1 MKSKPLAL
9 RLAVVLGA
17 IEVLSAAA
25 VTVFFAYG
33 LISNQA
39 NDLVALLTIVLLLA
53 ATTGFLA
60 AATFALHNLN
70 SWGRSALIFWQFLQ
84 ISLGWG
90 TLEGE
95 TGIPWL
101 AALIFLVSGVTA
113 VILFSRPIGK
123 LFEGTQNQAGKKN
136 YKSL

>member
-1 MKSKPLAL
+1 MNSKPLAL
-9 RLAVVLGA
+9 RLAIALGA
-17 IEVLSAAA
+17 VEVLSAAA

-33 LISNQA
+33 LVTNQA
-39 NDLVALLTIVLLLA
+39 NDVVVLLTIIVLLA
-53 ATTGFLA
+53 AATGFLA
-60 AATFALHNLN
+60 AATLALHNLK

-101 AALIFLVSGVTA
+101 AALIFLVSGLTA
-113 VILFSRPIGK
+113 VLLFSNPVGK
-123 LFEGTQNQAGKKN
+123 AISK
-136 YKSL
+136 